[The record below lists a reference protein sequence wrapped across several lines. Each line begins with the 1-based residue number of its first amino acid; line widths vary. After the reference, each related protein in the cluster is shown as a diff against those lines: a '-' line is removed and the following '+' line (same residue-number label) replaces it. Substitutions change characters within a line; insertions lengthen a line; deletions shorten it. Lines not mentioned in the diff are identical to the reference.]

1 MADPVSSERKALSP
15 AMAISNRIVQ
25 MVAQYVGRGP
35 TSARTTL
42 NTNIAVVT
50 LRDTMT
56 RGERYLA
63 AAGETESVRGMREA
77 FHRSLREEAVKAV
90 EEIMDRKIIAYL
102 ADLDPVSDVGMI
114 AFVFETRPETNRVDI
129 ADVEVAPAQRSGRA
143 SARPAGAPS
152 PQRP

>member
-1 MADPVSSERKALSP
+1 MADPVRSERPALSP

-63 AAGETESVRGMREA
+63 AAGETESVRVMREA
-77 FHRSLREEAVKAV
+77 FHRNLREEAVKAV

-114 AFVFETRPETNRVDI
+114 AFVFETRPETNRVDVV
-129 ADVEVAPAQRSGRA
+129 DVEVGPPQRSDRERA
-143 SARPAGAPS
+143 RSAGGQS

>member
-1 MADPVSSERKALSP
+1 MTDPVSSERRAQSP

-50 LRDTMT
+50 LRETMT

-77 FHRSLREEAVKAV
+77 FHRNLREEAVKAV
-90 EEIMDRKIIAYL
+90 EEIMDRKVIAYL
-102 ADLDPVSDVGMI
+102 ADLDPLSDVGMI
-114 AFVFETRPETNRVDI
+114 AFVFDTRPETNRVDV
-129 ADVEVAPAQRSGRA
+129 VEIDVAPSEVSDLDSAPPASGR
-143 SARPAGAPS
+143 SR
-152 PQRP
+152 QRP

>member
-1 MADPVSSERKALSP
+1 MADQVSSEQRALSP

-63 AAGETESVRGMREA
+63 AAGETESVRATREL
-77 FHRSLREEAVKAV
+77 FHRNLREEAV
-90 EEIMDRKIIAYL
+90 DR
-102 ADLDPVSDVGMI
+102 G
-114 AFVFETRPETNRVDI
+114 
-129 ADVEVAPAQRSGRA
+129 
-143 SARPAGAPS
+143 SAA
-152 PQRP
+152 

>member
-1 MADPVSSERKALSP
+1 MADPVSSERMALSP

-50 LRDTMT
+50 LHDTMT

-77 FHRSLREEAVKAV
+77 FHRNLREEAVKAV

-129 ADVEVAPAQRSGRA
+129 ADVEVAPPQRSDRESPR
-143 SARPAGAPS
+143 SAGGQS